1 MRAFFRRHRG
11 LHIWFLA
18 VCGVLGLYF
27 ALRTVPGLMN
37 WVSRQVVMPLERA
50 VASVCYRASF
60 SVAELL
66 YAIAAGVVLLWMGA
80 TVRRLITDQGRRGRV
95 LYRFVLTAVCAVL
108 TVYAGFSLLWGVNYY
123 AESFQQQS
131 GVYARES
138 TPEELAQVT
147 EYFARQLADCAGQVR
162 RDENGLFAESRD
174 DIFADS
180 VRVFD
185 GVYDAFPCLRMEDR
199 VPKGVRFSTALSAM
213 DFTGFYFP
221 FTGEANLNIDSPACY
236 LPSTIAHE
244 MAHQRGIASEQECNF
259 IAIAASTTA
268 DSAAY
273 RYSGWL
279 MGFTYLSNALYRADP
294 EAWQAVRVLLPD
306 TVVADLRDNSAYW
319 TAFEG
324 PVNDAAQKVYDSFL
338 KSSGDPRGTQ
348 SYGTVVDM
356 LMAYYGSTIQK
367 DIKRETSL
375 RRGAE
380 GSFCVKSQD
389 HLSSASL
396 SPGSFLSRFFS
407 WEMTMAVQTVI
418 TAASMNVQYSISL

>member
-1 MRAFFRRHRG
+1 MREFYRRHRG
-11 LHIWFLA
+11 LHRWLLA
-18 VCGVLGLYF
+18 VAALLAVYF
-27 ALRTVPGLMN
+27 ALRPVPGLMN
-37 WVSRQVVMPLERA
+37 WLSRRIIMPWERA
-50 VASVCYRASF
+50 VASVCYLFRTSI
-60 SVAELL
+60 AEVL
-66 YAIAAGVVLLWMGA
+66 YIVLLSVSVFYVA
-80 TVRRLITDQGRRGRV
+80 NVLRRMVTQPHRGRT
-95 LYRFVLTAVCAVL
+95 LYRFFL
-108 TVYAGFSLLWGVNYY
+108 TVVCSGLSIYAGFCLLWGVNYY

-185 GVYDAFPCLRMEDR
+185 GVYGAFPCLRMEDR

-319 TAFEG
+319 AAFEG

-356 LMAYYGSTIQK
+356 LMAYYG
-367 DIKRETSL
+367 
-375 RRGAE
+375 
-380 GSFCVKSQD
+380 
-389 HLSSASL
+389 
-396 SPGSFLSRFFS
+396 
-407 WEMTMAVQTVI
+407 
-418 TAASMNVQYSISL
+418 